1 PCQASLGSS
10 RLRATMSAQPAV
22 VPAPPPR
29 PVRPLRIAM
38 ASFIGTAVEWY
49 DYFIYGT
56 AAAIVFGPLFFPK
69 FSAAAATM
77 ASFATFSVGFLARP
91 LGAVVMGHF
100 GDRLGRKSMLVVSL
114 LTVGVATTGI

>member
-1 PCQASLGSS
+1 
-10 RLRATMSAQPAV
+10 
-22 VPAPPPR
+22 
-29 PVRPLRIAM
+29 

-114 LTVGVATTGI
+114 LTIGVATTGLGLLPPYATAGERAPPHLVDQLFPH